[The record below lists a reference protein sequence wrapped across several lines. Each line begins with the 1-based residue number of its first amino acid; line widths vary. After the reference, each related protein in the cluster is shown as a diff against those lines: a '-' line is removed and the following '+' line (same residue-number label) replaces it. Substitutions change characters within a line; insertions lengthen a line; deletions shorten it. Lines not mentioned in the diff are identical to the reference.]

1 MILWDEIHNKG
12 SCKGTHNAGEVAGC
26 NPKLSFP
33 TEAISQFDVVP
44 ASGRGNVVNITV
56 PLTLRMQGI
65 LVSGA
70 GGYFSLTSMF

>member
-1 MILWDEIHNKG
+1 VILWDEIHNKG
-12 SCKGTHNAGEVAGC
+12 SYKGTHNAGEVAGC

-33 TEAISQFDVVP
+33 TEVISQFNVP
-44 ASGRGNVVNITV
+44 ASGTDNVVNITV